1 MPRTI
6 RLVTCMA
13 AALLLSCA
21 LGHCAELSAD
31 NPLNFSRPVTA
42 NVPIELT
49 ADSLSAASNGWVVAE
64 GNVLVRYADAQVT
77 ADRIMVN
84 KSSGSIVAEGNVIL
98 VREGQGATR
107 TERLEFNYKTGEG
120 ITPKIDVQSAA
131 FRVMA
136 EKAKR
141 LGDGSYELYDV
152 KVSTC
157 TNDESCL
164 HYYVKAKQAFFMPE
178 QYVILKRATSYF
190 KSLPIGYFPTVKKS
204 LVDHFGWRFV
214 PGYESDWGGYL
225 LTTYK
230 RQLVDFGGPFHDSV
244 DSFTEIDYRTERGFA
259 LGEDIGWHFGEN
271 EMGGGHYGR
280 IGIYGIFDDN
290 PMDEDYDREPN
301 HDIVEENRY
310 RATISANSAL
320 TEADSLALRASYLSD
335 SYVLHDFYEDEYKH
349 LYQPD
354 SYATYA
360 HIGDGWSGGIGIYH
374 RVNEFYDSINRM
386 PDAWVDV
393 LNTQIGETP
402 FYYESQ
408 TQGGFLQHEF
418 ADYDL
423 PGQKV
428 TNSYDTL
435 RIDTRQAI
443 FLPEKLFGFLSLVP
457 RAVYR
462 GTYYGTK
469 RETRQV
475 AHFNGTNTFFTTQF
489 EDGDSELRNLY
500 ELGLETSFKAYGI
513 YEDDAGRLRHI
524 VEPYFNYTFV
534 PEPNVRPTELYKF
547 DYIDLLDKA
556 NNIRFGLRQ
565 YLQRK
570 VEENTVNRIYAD
582 LYGIYDFEDAQDES
596 GLREVGADCEF
607 RPTDSIFIDLD
618 AAYDTRESEVKNVD
632 LWVTLWQGD
641 SWEAS
646 GEVYYRPDI
655 CAQYA
660 GAIAVNLDEHWGA
673 KIYARY
679 DSELA
684 RLEEISGYIQY
695 NLDCL
700 SFRLRGSYEPAFT
713 RDDGTEREAKIRV
726 SFYTWL
732 RAFPPKRYERKMHEE
747 LGYMDD

>member
-21 LGHCAELSAD
+21 LGHCAELAPDS
-31 NPLNFSRPVTA
+31 PLNFSKPVTA

-77 ADRIMVN
+77 ADRLMVN
-84 KSSGSIVAEGNVIL
+84 KNSGSIVAEGNVIL

-120 ITPKIDVQSAA
+120 LTPKIDVQSAA

-152 KVSTC
+152 KVTTC

-164 HYYVKAKQAFFMPE
+164 HYHVKAKQAFFMPE

-190 KSLPIGYFPTVKKS
+190 QGLPLGYLPTVKKS
-204 LVDHFGWRFV
+204 LVDHFGWRFI

-271 EMGGGHYGR
+271 KMGGGHYGR
-280 IGIYGIFDDN
+280 VGIYGIFDDN

-301 HDIVEENRY
+301 HDIAEENRY

-354 SYATYA
+354 SYLTYA

-374 RVNEFYDSINRM
+374 RINEFYDSINRM

-393 LNTQIGETP
+393 LNTQIGDTP

-418 ADYDL
+418 ADYGL

-457 RAVYR
+457 RAAYR
-462 GTYYGTK
+462 GTYYGTT

-475 AHFNGTNTFFTTQF
+475 EHFNGTNTFFTTQF

-524 VEPYFNYTFV
+524 VEPYVNYTFI
-534 PEPNVRPTELYKF
+534 PEPNVRPSELYKF
-547 DYIDLLDKA
+547 DYIDSLDKA

-618 AAYDTRESEVKNVD
+618 AAYDARESEVKNID